1 MLLRSLVAVSLAFCL
16 ASLVSADDRRDDRR
30 DDDRRDERRVEH
42 RSIRGRVVSVDDG
55 DTCTVL
61 DESGRRHHVSL
72 YGVDAPEKGQPYWS
86 HAKESLSG
94 KIYGKDV
101 RFDPVE
107 VDSEGRNC
115 GRVYVGDRHINV
127 DQVREGYGWHHAEHE
142 NVREFAAAEREAR
155 EHHRGLWNDRQP
167 TEPWKYRQV
176 HRQARRVDR
185 EDHERERVR
194 E

>member
-1 MLLRSLVAVSLAFCL
+1 MLLRSLLAFSVVFSL
-16 ASLVSADDRRDDRR
+16 ASLASADDRRDE
-30 DDDRRDERRVEH
+30 DRRDERRVEH

-61 DESGRRHHVSL
+61 DEGGRRHHVCL
-72 YGVDAPEKGQPYWS
+72 YGVDAPERGQPYWS
-86 HAKESLSG
+86 PAKESLSA
-94 KIYGKDV
+94 KIYGKDI

-115 GRVYVGDRHINV
+115 GRVYVGNHHINV

-142 NVREFAAAEREAR
+142 NIREFAAAEREAR
-155 EHHRGLWNDRQP
+155 EQHRGLWRDRQP
-167 TEPWKYRQV
+167 VEPWKYRRE
-176 HRQARRVDR
+176 HRQAARPER
-185 EDHERERVR
+185 EYRERERER